1 MTDTDDPS
9 RPPSTLER
17 PAVNSVPK
25 ALRPPG
31 VHRVRTRPD
40 EWVDDAGATVI
51 DPAVLGR
58 LRRLVIPPA
67 WTDVWATLDAS
78 ASVQATGVD
87 GRGRT
92 QYRYAPEAIALATD
106 RKFDQMLVFAAA
118 LPALRR
124 TVVKDMAG
132 RHHDVPGLRTVTATV
147 VRLLDRGLLRVG
159 NERYARDNHT
169 YGLTTLRPN
178 QVAVHG
184 PTITFD
190 FVGKE
195 HVAHRVAVTDRAAAR
210 VVSALLATE
219 RDHESPLFSAAG
231 EHPAHLVTSAAVNAY
246 LHAHTGAPATA
257 KAFRTWGATVAAV
270 AVLAG
275 AESSKSGPRRRK
287 ERLAAEAAAALLG
300 DTVAVTRSSYIHPA
314 WLDAGR
320 SPVVVSAV
328 TDAAIRL
335 RTLSVKVLFPDP
347 SVQAAVLSQLD
358 DASAPLLTS
367 T

>member
-1 MTDTDDPS
+1 MT
-9 RPPSTLER
+9 
-17 PAVNSVPK
+17 
-25 ALRPPG
+25 
-31 VHRVRTRPD
+31 
-40 EWVDDAGATVI
+40 

-58 LRRLVIPPA
+58 LRRLAIPPA

-78 ASVQATGVD
+78 SPVQATGVD

-92 QYRYAPEAIALATD
+92 QYRYAPEATALAAD

-118 LPALRR
+118 LPALRK
-124 TVVKDMAG
+124 TVNDDLAG
-132 RHHDVPGLRTVTATV
+132 RHHDVLALRTVTAAV

-169 YGLTTLRPN
+169 YGLTTLRRD

-195 HVAHRVAVTDRAAAR
+195 HIAHKVTVTDRAAAR
-210 VVSALLATE
+210 VVSALLATSGN
-219 RDHESPLFSAAG
+219 DASPLFSIAG

-246 LHAHTGAPATA
+246 LHSHTGAPATA
-257 KAFRTWGATVAAV
+257 KVFRTWGGTVAAV

-275 AESSKSGPRRRK
+275 AEPPASSPRQPK
-287 ERLAAEAAAALLG
+287 ERLAAGAAAALLG

-320 SPVVVSAV
+320 SPVVASAV
-328 TDAAIRL
+328 ADAATRL
-335 RTLSVKVLFPDP
+335 RTRSVTVLFPDP
-347 SVQAAVLSQLD
+347 AVQSAVLTELADTPSRG
-358 DASAPLLTS
+358 
-367 T
+367 